1 MHSDNNEIEKIDEEE
16 KEINDINHN
25 NNNNNE
31 NDNNNNNNNNNN
43 NKNEINNEIKIKE
56 FKKNQ
61 PQIITKDL
69 PETIVSLILD
79 RIISNIIIEK
89 KIKDIYSTLPEHCFN
104 YMNKLMSFY
113 LKNNFI
119 FHENGIDNLSYQE
132 NLLFYNK
139 KPINKVNNW
148 NIVKEPSV
156 PELDRNITGKNKL
169 IKLSKKE
176 EINLINKEIKKENEN
191 DNNGIN
197 DTNSMQINSKDEI
210 EENNSIINNEK
221 NNIGNIVKK
230 KKYKIKKSFGEI
242 VREKELKLK
251 KEEFENKN
259 KNKVKN
265 IKINIYSKNN
275 EEKDNEEEDDV
286 DNFVLEMTAQH
297 DLINV
302 DSTYKFY
309 NDNHENDLLR
319 KEREKLLIEKEKERI
334 KEEERK
340 KKEKYKKLKFH
351 NKKSFESNFLTFDS
365 NGKIIKKNL
374 TSLNNIKKDF
384 PKPKLKIKDNSNIS
398 EEKKRISLNPIQEK
412 SIKNK
417 KNKSKKEIIIFNPID
432 KINLFDFVIPKK
444 RNNNKEIKISGNNFE
459 LVKPE
464 VGVVISNENSK
475 QKKEGG
481 FDYLKKY
488 NKPSMND
495 YNNSRNSNNLLSS
508 YMSINDN
515 IYNDKDENENNYIG
529 YKQEFN
535 DNNNPLIQDGYQISS
550 YNSTKNKYKE
560 MNVNDNDN
568 DNINNNININNLNIL
583 KNKKNILKIKKSIK
597 KDFVHSYDSIKM
609 NNNRYKSYNT
619 IQLNENIK
627 DNNLK
632 SIFDE
637 NEEYKP
643 NIKYNSIDN
652 DSYTYLRKK
661 ELLLNRNKHYKKR
674 RELPLITETNGNKNI
689 LDEYVDIN
697 KINKF
702 NFRIIKDKKW
712 GNDIYSNSLNTNKN
726 KNKNNLIKSDNNMQ
740 TDGNINIFRK
750 GNLSNRIK
758 ESGIN
763 IINNI
768 RTREKNKKI
777 LLKSIEK

>member
-56 FKKNQ
+56 LIKNQ

-104 YMNKLMSFY
+104 YMHKLMSFY

-148 NIVKEPSV
+148 NIVKEPSL

-210 EENNSIINNEK
+210 EENNSINNNEK
-221 NNIGNIVKK
+221 INIGNIIKK

-251 KEEFENKN
+251 KDEFENKN

-265 IKINIYSKNN
+265 TKINIYSKNN
-275 EEKDNEEEDDV
+275 EEKDNEKEDDV

-374 TSLNNIKKDF
+374 TSLNNIKKDL

-432 KINLFDFVIPKK
+432 KIQLFDFVIPKK

-550 YNSTKNKYKE
+550 YNSTKNKFKE

-637 NEEYKP
+637 NEENKP
-643 NIKYNSIDN
+643 NIKYNSLEN

-697 KINKF
+697 KINRF

-712 GNDIYSNSLNTNKN
+712 GNDIYSNSLNTNKIKN
-726 KNKNNLIKSDNNMQ
+726 KNKLIKSDNNIQ